1 MSRSEELFRRAKGL
15 MPGGVSSPVRAY
27 PPYPRFVRSGK
38 GSRIVDVDG
47 KEYVDY
53 CMAFGPLILGH
64 APPPVV
70 RAVKR
75 AAASGS
81 LFGAPTESEVVLG
94 EKIREHYPAAEMMRF
109 TNTGTEA
116 TMHAIRLAR
125 GFTGRRK
132 VIKVDGGYH
141 GAHDSMLVKAGSGAI
156 ASGLPSSLGVLEDT
170 AKHTVVVP
178 FNDTDSVRR
187 AIENSKGDAAAMI
200 LEPVLGNIGPVLPNA
215 NYLRELRELTR
226 EKDVL
231 LIFDE
236 VITGFRLGLGGAQEK
251 FGIRP
256 DLFTLGKIVG
266 GGYPMGV
273 IAGRKDIMGNLA
285 PSGGVYQAG
294 TFSGNPISVAA
305 GLETLRELERRGYD
319 LLERRSRKLTK
330 GLKDLVSRMPIDCQV
345 NGIGS
350 MFQVFFT
357 RSKLSNLADV
367 LTSDTKRFTRLFEGL
382 LEQGVYVPA
391 SQFETNFLSMAHTEK
406 DVQFTLAAY
415 EEALKGV
422 AMA

>member
-1 MSRSEELFRRAKGL
+1 

-64 APPPVV
+64 APAPVV

-75 AAASGS
+75 AVEDGS
-81 LFGAPTESEVVLG
+81 LFGAPTEKEVLLG

-109 TNTGTEA
+109 VSTGTEA

-125 GFTGRRK
+125 GFTKRK
-132 VIKVDGGYH
+132 KIIKVDGGFH
-141 GAHDSMLVKAGSGAI
+141 GAHDSMLVKAGSGAV
-156 ASGLPSSLGVLEDT
+156 ASGRPGSLGVLDDT

-178 FNDTDSVRR
+178 FNDIGAVRT
-187 AIENSKGDAAAMI
+187 AIDEAKEDVAAMI
-200 LEPVLGNIGPVLPNA
+200 LEPVLGNIGPVAPEDD
-215 NYLRELRELTR
+215 YLGELRELTEER
-226 EKDVL
+226 DVL
-231 LIFDE
+231 LILDE
-236 VITGFRLGLGGAQEK
+236 VITGFRLGLGGAQEM

-273 IAGRKDIMGNLA
+273 LAGRKDMMENLA
-285 PSGGVYQAG
+285 PMGGVYQAG
-294 TFSGNPISVAA
+294 TFSGNPISVTA
-305 GLETLRELERRGYD
+305 GLETVRELERRGYGQ
-319 LLERRSRKLTK
+319 LERMSGKLRE
-330 GLKDLVSRMPIDCQV
+330 GLEEVVSSSSLDCQV
-345 NGIGS
+345 SGVGS

-357 RSKLSNLADV
+357 KARIRNLADV
-367 LTSDTKRFTRLFEGL
+367 QTSNTRRFAKMFDCL
-382 LEQGVYVPA
+382 LAGNIYVPS
-391 SQFETNFLSMAHTEK
+391 SQFETNFLSMAHTDK
-406 DVQFTLAAY
+406 DVRLTIDAY
-415 EEALKGV
+415 ENALKGAV
-422 AMA
+422 TG